1 MCEVSE
7 SCLQQIFEYL
17 ELTRAFSD
25 EYLCDFGIIWRLIVL
40 GVQRPRAG
48 ARVFRGGGKR
58 GWGAM
63 LGGLVCD
70 VVVTP
75 CDLCRLEMAQSLT
88 DTLLWLCLGSALE
101 L

>member
-48 ARVFRGGGKR
+48 ARAFRGGGGR
-58 GWGAM
+58 GVAM
-63 LGGLVCD
+63 LGGRVCD

-75 CDLCRLEMAQSLT
+75 CDVRRLEITRSQIDA
-88 DTLLWLCLGSALE
+88 LLLLYLG
-101 L
+101 